1 MKLLLNGSFRA
12 FLCCAFLVQYFVPV
26 QSQQISD
33 PNFNPHVEHPAYTK
47 NFPRVLFDEAHNNFH
62 TTTGRYKPFVDL
74 LFNDGYQ
81 VAANRKLFSKESLQT
96 YKILIIANALGAE
109 EMDDEGADKP
119 AFTEQECDAVR
130 DWVNNGGALLL
141 IADHAPFGS
150 AAQILAKRFDVE
162 MSKGFVFD
170 AKNSAPGNP
179 SLLIFSKENKL
190 LLDHPITQGRNDS
203 ERVNRVQTFTG
214 QALKG
219 PQGAAQLLLLAA
231 TAKDQA
237 DPMGGEKKSVAGQ
250 AQGLAFKLGK
260 GRVVMLGEAAMLSA
274 QVAGPKQ
281 LPMGMNVP
289 GNDNRQ
295 FALNIMHWLSGLLK

>member
-1 MKLLLNGSFRA
+1 MIHKFFA
-12 FLCCAFLVQYFVPV
+12 FLFTAVVVVAFSVVALA
-26 QSQQISD
+26 QQMAD

-74 LFNDGYQ
+74 IFSDGYH
-81 VAANRKLFSKESLQT
+81 VAPNRKPFSKESLQSF
-96 YKILIIANALGAE
+96 KILVIANALGAE

-119 AFTEQECDAVR
+119 AFTEPECDAVR
-130 DWVNNGGALLL
+130 DWVSNGGALLL
-141 IADHAPFGS
+141 IADHAPFGA

-170 AKNSAPGNP
+170 PEHSVPDNP
-179 SLLIFSKENKL
+179 TVLIFSRENKL

-203 ERVNRVQTFTG
+203 ERINRVQTFTG

-219 PQGAAQLLLLAA
+219 PQGTDQLLLLAA
-231 TAKDQA
+231 TANDQA

-250 AQGLAFKLGK
+250 PQGLAFKVGK

-274 QVAGPKQ
+274 QVAGSENFK
-281 LPMGMNVP
+281 MGMNVP

-295 FALNIMHWLSGLLK
+295 FALNVMHWLSGLLK

>member
-1 MKLLLNGSFRA
+1 MRLLLNGSFRA
-12 FLCCAFLVQYFVPV
+12 FLCCAFLVQFFVLV

-47 NFPRVLFDEAHNNFH
+47 SFPRVMFDEAHNNFH

-74 LFNDGYQ
+74 IFSDGYH
-81 VAANRKLFSKESLQT
+81 VAANRKPFTKESLQT
-96 YKILIIANALGAE
+96 FKLLVIANALGAE

-119 AFTEQECDAVR
+119 AFSEQECEAVSN
-130 DWVNNGGALLL
+130 WVRNGGALLL
-141 IADHAPFGS
+141 IADHAPFG
-150 AAQILAKRFDVE
+150 AAAEILAKRFDVE

-170 AKNSAPGNP
+170 VENSVSDNP
-179 SLLIFSKENKL
+179 TLLIFSRENKL
-190 LLDHPITQGRNDS
+190 LLDHPITQGRNDN
-203 ERVNRVQTFTG
+203 ERINRVQTFTG

-219 PQGAAQLLLLAA
+219 PQGASQILLLAA
-231 TAKDQA
+231 TARDQA
-237 DPMGGEKKSVAGQ
+237 NPMGGEKKSVAGQ
-250 AQGLAFKLGK
+250 AQGLAFKFGK

-274 QVAGPKQ
+274 QVAGPKHF
-281 LPMGMNVP
+281 PMGMNVP

>member
-1 MKLLLNGSFRA
+1 
-12 FLCCAFLVQYFVPV
+12 
-26 QSQQISD
+26 
-33 PNFNPHVEHPAYTK
+33 
-47 NFPRVLFDEAHNNFH
+47 
-62 TTTGRYKPFVDL
+62 
-74 LFNDGYQ
+74 
-81 VAANRKLFSKESLQT
+81 
-96 YKILIIANALGAE
+96 
-109 EMDDEGADKP
+109 
-119 AFTEQECDAVR
+119 
-130 DWVNNGGALLL
+130 
-141 IADHAPFGS
+141 
-150 AAQILAKRFDVE
+150 
-162 MSKGFVFD
+162 
-170 AKNSAPGNP
+170 
-179 SLLIFSKENKL
+179 
-190 LLDHPITQGRNDS
+190 
-203 ERVNRVQTFTG
+203 
-214 QALKG
+214 LKG